1 MSTSKEKRGIPE
13 PADGVDGM
21 FRPRSVAV
29 LGASARRGSIGRE
42 VIRNLV
48 TGEYRGKVFPVN
60 PAQDVVMSM
69 KCYGSVLDIPDPVDL
84 AVVIVPKTTALDAIR
99 ECGEKGVKSLVI
111 VSAGFGETG
120 RPDGCEREREL
131 RKLLSRYG
139 MRAAGP
145 NCMGVINTDA
155 DVHLNASFSR
165 LTPPSGP
172 IAFVTQSGALGESM
186 LELAAE
192 RGTGISKFCSIGNR
206 VDVDAVDLV
215 TYWGAD
221 PNTRVIAMY
230 VESFFDPRRFVPEAR
245 RVARDKPIIA
255 VKAGRTAAGARAAL
269 SHTGSMVGRDI
280 SYDALFE
287 ECGII
292 RVGSV
297 TELFDVAAALAEQPA
312 AAGPRVAVVTNA
324 GGPGI
329 LATDALAGLGL
340 TIGPLSDET
349 TSALRQ
355 ALHPEASVGNPVDA
369 LASAAAADYDAA
381 IRGILADPGVDGL
394 LVIFAPP
401 IMSDADAVGRTIA
414 AACREAGGG
423 KPVVACFMTRSSSLG
438 EGRRWLREAGIPTY
452 LFPEAAAKALAA
464 LVDHGR
470 ARSRPEDDIPELD
483 VDRKR
488 GREIVETARERLAAA
503 GGSGLLGLEEAQDL
517 VAAYGI
523 PVPRVAF
530 ACTLEE
536 ALEAAAGIG
545 WPVVAKVDSP
555 AIPHRTDVKGVEVGI
570 EDEGDLVRAWRRL
583 SEVLRAHGDG
593 GGRIA
598 IQQAFGGCRETIIGM
613 SADPVFGPL
622 IMFGMGGIHVE
633 VIRDVVFRLHPVG
646 ALHARE
652 MVRQVRG
659 LPLLAGTRGEASS
672 DLDFLEQCLMRL
684 SLLVSDHPEVTE
696 IEINPL
702 LVAPAGQPSAAVD
715 VRVRL
720 G

>member
-1 MSTSKEKRGIPE
+1 MNAKEDRQGIPE
-13 PADGVDGM
+13 PKDGVDGM
-21 FRPRSVAV
+21 FRPRAVAV
-29 LGASARRGSIGRE
+29 LGASGRRGSIGRE

-84 AVVIVPKTTALDAIR
+84 AVVIVPKTAALDAIR

-120 RPDGCEREREL
+120 TPDGCEREREL
-131 RKLLSRYG
+131 RRLLERYG

-215 TYWGAD
+215 SYWGAD

-269 SHTGSMVGRDI
+269 SHTGSMVGRDV

-312 AAGPRVAVVTNA
+312 APGKRVAVVTNA

-349 TSALRQ
+349 TAALRRT
-355 ALHPEASVGNPVDA
+355 LNPEAAVGNPVDA
-369 LASAAAADYDAA
+369 LAAASAADYDAA
-381 IRGILADPGVDGL
+381 IRLMLADPGVDGL

-414 AACREAGGG
+414 EACRAAGSS

-470 ARSRPEDDIPELD
+470 ARSRPADVVPELD
-483 VDRKR
+483 VDRER
-488 GREIVETARERLAAA
+488 GRAVVEAARTRL
-503 GGSGLLGLEEAQDL
+503 GSGGGLLDLEEAQAL

-523 PVPRVAF
+523 PVPPTAF
-530 ACTLEE
+530 ARTLEE

-545 WPVVAKVDSP
+545 WPVVAKVDAA

-570 EDEGDLVRAWRRL
+570 NDEGDLVRAWRRL
-583 SEVLRAHGDG
+583 SEVLKTHAGGAGRVAVQRA
-593 GGRIA
+593 
-598 IQQAFGGCRETIIGM
+598 FPGCRETIVGM

-633 VIRDVVFRLHPVG
+633 IVRDVVFRLHPVG
-646 ALHARE
+646 ALHAGE
-652 MVRQVRG
+652 MVRQIQG
-659 LPLLAGTRGEASS
+659 FPLLAGTRGEAPS
-672 DLDFLEQCLMRL
+672 DLEFLEQTIMRL
-684 SLLVSDHPEVTE
+684 SLLVSDHPGITE

-702 LVAPAGQPSAAVD
+702 LVAPAGRPSAAVD